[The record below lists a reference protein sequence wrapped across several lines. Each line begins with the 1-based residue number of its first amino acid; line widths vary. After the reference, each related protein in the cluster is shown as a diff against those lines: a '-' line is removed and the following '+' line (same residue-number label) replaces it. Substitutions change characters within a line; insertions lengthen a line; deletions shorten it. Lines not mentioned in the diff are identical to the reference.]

1 MWCLEKETK
10 SITSYFMKDK
20 DRPSLIMVKANCTI
34 EVPIKQ
40 CKAMLLKYQW
50 HTKIDTLVSAYEELF
65 VSQGYSENYCMFK
78 LPFPMN
84 TRDFTFGQW
93 DYSQE
98 NDSKFVILHD
108 NLSSKVSRKKHFIR
122 GQMLLSGYQLTMDRS
137 NANKTNVVAL
147 FQIDP
152 KGSLPQWLVNL
163 LSSTRTNKLSMLKE
177 KIERRYRKETR
188 KSAKINNETRKILE
202 SMEKMTVS

>member
-1 MWCLEKETK
+1 MGLFSGKRLQIC
-10 SITSYFMKDK
+10 D
-20 DRPSLIMVKANCTI
+20 PSRQLIF
-34 EVPIKQ
+34 Q
-40 CKAMLLKYQW
+40 SFQ
-50 HTKIDTLVSAYEELF
+50 
-65 VSQGYSENYCMFK
+65 
-78 LPFPMN
+78 
-84 TRDFTFGQW
+84 
-93 DYSQE
+93 
-98 NDSKFVILHD
+98 
-108 NLSSKVSRKKHFIR
+108 KKHFIR